1 MIISRLFLI
10 IQDEAVGC
18 EIRVSLSVSKVN
30 KNGRRL
36 LLCKKVEHRIGLC
49 IVYLYYTG
57 TAMQQIKHNAFGSFI

>member
-1 MIISRLFLI
+1 MIISRLFLS

-18 EIRVSLSVSKVN
+18 EIRVSLPVSKVN

-36 LLCKKVEHRIGLC
+36 LLCKKVEHRIC

-57 TAMQQIKHNAFGSFI
+57 TAMQQIEHNAFGSFI